1 VIKTSWQLVKL
12 SGVYGP
18 FFANLHVIFTF
29 VDDMETFISL
39 CKKLHSSEKS

>member
-12 SGVYGP
+12 IGGCGP
-18 FFANLHVIFTF
+18 FFPDLPIFSF
-29 VDDMETFISL
+29 VDGMETFINL